1 METLK
6 GTAQLLDLLAKA
18 GGPAALIYKAGTDFY
33 NYYKARS
40 SCSTAE
46 PNIPKQNELRK
57 MAGDLQESMQQ
68 CREKISDVDKKM
80 DQMSLDTQEL
90 KGTVSQ
96 DLWFRFFSC
105 IIFPQAPENNSG
117 LISNFFWNLPR
128 YIRKSRCTT
137 RVNNTSGKF
146 ASDTSSKFATSVNYT
161 CGKFATSINNT
172 GGKFAT
178 GDTGG
183 K

>member
-46 PNIPKQNELRK
+46 PNIPKQNELRE
-57 MAGDLQESMQQ
+57 MACDLQESMQQ

-96 DLWFRFFSC
+96 DFLVQVFF
-105 IIFPQAPENNSG
+105 
-117 LISNFFWNLPR
+117 LYHLPP
-128 YIRKSRCTT
+128 SP
-137 RVNNTSGKF
+137 
-146 ASDTSSKFATSVNYT
+146 
-161 CGKFATSINNT
+161 
-172 GGKFAT
+172 
-178 GDTGG
+178 
-183 K
+183 